1 MRIIVTPHIFIAT
14 VSELPHC
21 NGMHE
26 TSYGYHFMCS
36 LSRVGNMQGLSFG
49 YPKSPGLP
57 SCLKT
62 SSDFPSR
69 SISPSTR
76 ETTTSLSL
84 SRCVSRLR
92 AISGQSRPISNGCC
106 PLARLG
112 LGFSKWDRGV
122 RCFGHGE
129 RRESKQTKFELTM
142 REEKRKR
149 RSLLKQMMPGT
160 GQDRT

>member
-84 SRCVSRLR
+84 GVSRLR
-92 AISGQSRPISNGCC
+92 QSPDD
-106 PLARLG
+106 LAPFQMDARLLG
-112 LGFSKWDRGV
+112 LGFSKWDGGV

>member
-1 MRIIVTPHIFIAT
+1 MVA
-14 VSELPHC
+14 
-21 NGMHE
+21 
-26 TSYGYHFMCS
+26 
-36 LSRVGNMQGLSFG
+36 LSCVENLQHLSFG
-49 YPKSPGLP
+49 YPKSPGLLP

-76 ETTTSLSL
+76 ETTTSLSTA
-84 SRCVSRLR
+84 VSLDCGNLR
-92 AISGQSRPISNGCC
+92 TISPHFRWMLPAR

-112 LGFSKWDRGV
+112 LGFSKWDGDGV

-142 REEKRKR
+142 REKKKRRKR